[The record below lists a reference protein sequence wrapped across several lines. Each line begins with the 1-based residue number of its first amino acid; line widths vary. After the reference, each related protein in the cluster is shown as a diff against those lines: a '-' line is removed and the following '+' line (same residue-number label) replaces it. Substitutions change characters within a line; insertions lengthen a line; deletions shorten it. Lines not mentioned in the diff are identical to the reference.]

1 MEFNKFRP
9 DGSRW
14 GSQQPGHILYWPK
27 DTVARGRSGSGG
39 SAFQWSS
46 ADCWHS
52 RCQETHVSWNEYEE
66 IPPAGANM
74 TGYVPE
80 ISTLEVFLL
89 SSDSILCSHVEEK
102 QVYIFFSAKKNLV
115 FRGKAE
121 RILR

>member
-1 MEFNKFRP
+1 
-9 DGSRW
+9 
-14 GSQQPGHILYWPK
+14 
-27 DTVARGRSGSGG
+27 
-39 SAFQWSS
+39 
-46 ADCWHS
+46 
-52 RCQETHVSWNEYEE
+52 
-66 IPPAGANM
+66 M

-80 ISTLEVFLL
+80 IGTLEVFLL